1 MTDSFRSDPPNP
13 RRRLLLQGL
22 AGGGLLGA
30 GLAGTGVMLYDDAA
44 AETRA
49 KAATENLSGAKTKI
63 DLKINGR
70 SLSVDVPDQRTLL
83 LTLRE
88 DLGLTGTK
96 KGCNVGQCGACTVLL
111 DGDPVYS
118 CFMLTRDAV
127 GHDITTI
134 EGLEKN
140 GTLHPVQRGFVEKMG
155 SQCGMCTSG
164 MIMAGVG
171 LLMRNP
177 HPTPDEVKFAL
188 SGVLCRCGN
197 YPHEMAAVLAASGQT
212 ASQEQQNAAFQTAA
226 TGGLRAP
233 FPKAE
238 AAPAAA
244 VVAAPGDH
252 QLSRLDLRIPALDG
266 YVKATGRARYSG
278 DIGFHSDD
286 PVRNP
291 LFAKVVRSPFAHAA
305 VVRIDDHEA
314 RKVKGYRG
322 MITWKDVPQIKND
335 RHFLNHKARYCG
347 DAVAAIAADDQYA
360 AQEALN
366 RLIVDWTPLSVHPD
380 PEENLRTNDTSIHSG
395 GPVAGFAGPQS
406 ANKPTVHEKKGDP
419 DKGFSEADHTVTA
432 RYVTGPQCHVPI
444 EPHCVTAAWSGD
456 HLTLWDSQQSIFR
469 ARHMISD
476 VLKIP
481 KEKLRVVSEYV
492 GGGFGGKCTDI
503 HGKTMYQAIAATL
516 ASKLKRPVRYEYTL
530 EELAFAEDT
539 RNPFIFELKAGV
551 KKDGTITA
559 LTCRAVQATGGYASS
574 GPAVV
579 SVAAKAIL
587 GGYEIPNYEFT
598 GFSVYTN
605 SPVGGEMRG
614 FGAPQATY
622 AMEMHIDKLADA
634 IGMNPLEFRQ
644 KNIARTGY
652 KASKTPGMTAYDNL
666 HSEACLT
673 AGAKA
678 IGWDNWQPPSKKS
691 GRLRRGLGIA
701 TGPEHS
707 GREGS
712 NGIVW
717 IDRHGRVHVPIGTG
731 NLGTL
736 AHTGIA
742 SIVAQV
748 LDMPADQLDVTW
760 GDTARD
766 AWVYVTDAS
775 RSCHCDGKAV
785 YNAAQDVVHQLK
797 VLAAKQLNVSAD
809 TLSVK
814 NGKVADATGN
824 SVDFRTLAAAA
835 PARTDFTPF
844 YDPKTDINPVLNEA
858 TGKLDKHPPDKLHPS
873 TEQLA
878 HEIAAKGG
886 ILGLGLYYWNAHVQS
901 WGASFAEVDVDME
914 TGQVALLRYASAH
927 DLGRVLYRTGAE
939 AQVHGGSVM
948 GIGYGLHEA
957 LVLDPNTH
965 IPINPSYIGLNPL
978 TALDYPEIIPVL
990 VEAPVKA
997 GPFGAKGL
1005 GENPILNP
1013 APAIGNA
1020 IHNAT
1025 GLWIDEIP
1033 YTWDRVYRALHPTK
1047 QV

>member
-1 MTDSFRSDPPNP
+1 MTDSFRSDPSNPN
-13 RRRLLLQGL
+13 RRLLLQGL
-22 AGGGLLGA
+22 AGGGLLGV

-44 AETRA
+44 EETRA
-49 KAATENLSGAKTKI
+49 KAATENFSGEKTKI
-63 DLKINGR
+63 DLKVNGR
-70 SLSVDVPDQRTLL
+70 PLSVEVPDQRTLL
-83 LTLRE
+83 LALRE
-88 DLGLTGTK
+88 DLGMTGTK

-118 CFMLTRDAV
+118 CFVLARDAV
-127 GHDITTI
+127 DHEITTI

-140 GTLHPVQRGFVEKMG
+140 GALHPVQRGFIEKMG
-155 SQCGMCTSG
+155 SQCGMCSSG
-164 MIMAGVG
+164 MIMAGAG
-171 LLMRNP
+171 LLSRNP

-197 YPHEMAAVLAASGQT
+197 YPHEVASVLAAAGHKGAQSEEN
-212 ASQEQQNAAFQTAA
+212 AVVNAAVS
-226 TGGLRAP
+226 GGLRMP
-233 FPKAE
+233 FPQAE
-238 AAPAAA
+238 LAPAAA
-244 VVAAPGDH
+244 VVAAEGD
-252 QLSRLDLRIPALDG
+252 QQFNRLGQRIPALDG

-278 DIGFHSDD
+278 DIGFHPDD
-286 PVRNP
+286 PVSNP

-305 VVRIDDHEA
+305 VARIDDREA

-322 MITWKDVPQIKND
+322 MITWADVPQIKGD
-335 RHFLNHKARYCG
+335 RHFLNYKARYCG

-366 RLIVDWTPLSVHPD
+366 RLIVDWTPLSVRSD
-380 PEENLRTNDTSIHSG
+380 PEANLRANDTSIHSG

-406 ANKPTVHEKKGDP
+406 ADKPTVHEKKGDP
-419 DKGFSEADHTVTA
+419 EKGFSEADRIVKA

-444 EPHCVTAAWSGD
+444 EPHCITAAWSGD
-456 HLTLWDSQQSIFR
+456 HLTIWDSQQSPFR
-469 ARHMISD
+469 ARHMISE

-481 KEKLRVVSEYV
+481 KEKMRVVSEFV

-516 ASKLKRPVRYEYTL
+516 AKKLKRPVRYEYTL

-539 RNPFIFELKAGV
+539 RNPFTFEFKAGV

-559 LTCRAVQATGGYASS
+559 LTCRAVQMTGGYASS

-579 SVAAKAIL
+579 SVAAKAIV
-587 GGYEIPNYEFT
+587 GGYQMPNYEFT
-598 GFSVYTN
+598 GFAVYTN

-622 AMEMHIDKLADA
+622 AMEMHMDKLADA
-634 IGMNPLEFRQ
+634 IGMNPLAFRQ
-644 KNIARTGY
+644 KNIAKTGY
-652 KASKTPGMTAYDNL
+652 KASKTPGMTAYDNVY
-666 HSEACLT
+666 SEACLD

-678 IGWDNWQPPSKKS
+678 ISWDEWQPPTKKS

-717 IDRHGRVHVPIGTG
+717 IDRQGQVHVPIGTG
-731 NLGTL
+731 NLGTA

-742 SIVAQV
+742 SIVSQV
-748 LDMPADQLDVTW
+748 FDLPVDHLDVTW
-760 GDTARD
+760 GDTAQD

-785 YNAAQDVVHQLK
+785 YNAAQDALRQLK
-797 VLAAKQLNVSAD
+797 DLAAGYLNVPVD
-809 TLSVK
+809 TLTVK
-814 NGKVADATGN
+814 NGSLGDANGN
-824 SVDFRTLAAAA
+824 SVDFRTLAGMA
-835 PARTDFTPF
+835 PARTDFTP
-844 YDPKTDINPVLNEA
+844 YLDPKTDINPVLNEA
-858 TGKLDKHPPDKLHPS
+858 NGKLDEQPPTKLHPS
-873 TEQLA
+873 TEQRA
-878 HEIAAKGG
+878 REAVAKGG
-886 ILGLGLYYWNAHVQS
+886 IVGVGLYYWNAHVQS
-901 WGASFAEVDVDME
+901 WGASFAEVEVDMD

-939 AQVHGGSVM
+939 AQVHGGSIM

-957 LVLDPNTH
+957 LVVDPNTH
-965 IPINPSYIGLNPL
+965 VPINPSYIGLNPL

-990 VEAPVKA
+990 VEAPVAA
-997 GPFGAKGL
+997 GPFGAMGL

-1025 GLWIDEIP
+1025 GVWIDEIP
-1033 YTWDRVYRALHPTK
+1033 YTWDRVYRALHPIK